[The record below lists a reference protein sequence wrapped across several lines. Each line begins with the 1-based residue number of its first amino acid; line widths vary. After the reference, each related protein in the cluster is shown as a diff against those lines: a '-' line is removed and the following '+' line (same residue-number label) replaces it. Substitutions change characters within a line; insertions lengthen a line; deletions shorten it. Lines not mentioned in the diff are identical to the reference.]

1 MHVKAED
8 PSVVG
13 NRLFLCAHN
22 RLVETKDLDKYIV
35 DLDRSIYEKHG
46 FWYIGVLRGKYLDD
60 NVDMNRLSFS
70 IPEGGIAPS
79 IIGVTSID
87 EILSE
92 SVSKISEFLEEF
104 LEPISTAKKDNI
116 RNYVVNNA
124 PQFRHLLKY
133 MPSDI
138 LGIKPNLSE
147 DKLDDELYRIKR
159 TFDKQIKQQ
168 NAELLSLLQEGIISK
183 DEYVEKFQKQVT
195 KVSDANSSVLAEYI
209 AHRKVIID
217 LLQAAIRRKD
227 DGHFHL
233 ESYIH
238 DLIYPMQMSSDDMP
252 YDSHNLWLLDEKL
265 AYCSYISSDIPF
277 NNDRSEDRTDIMIL
291 DNPVAVS
298 EDQNDGTEFDTIVIF
313 EIKRPMRN
321 DYTDAN
327 NPIMQLYR
335 YADKI
340 KTNKTQDKD
349 GRFIHVGENTKFYL
363 YAICDVTPNL
373 ENVLRHGG
381 IFKKTPDRLGYYGY
395 NDSYNAYVEV
405 LPFDKMINDSQKRN
419 KVLFEKLGL

>member
-1 MHVKAED
+1 
-8 PSVVG
+8 
-13 NRLFLCAHN
+13 
-22 RLVETKDLDKYIV
+22 
-35 DLDRSIYEKHG
+35 
-46 FWYIGVLRGKYLDD
+46 
-60 NVDMNRLSFS
+60 
-70 IPEGGIAPS
+70 
-79 IIGVTSID
+79 
-87 EILSE
+87 
-92 SVSKISEFLEEF
+92 
-104 LEPISTAKKDNI
+104 
-116 RNYVVNNA
+116 
-124 PQFRHLLKY
+124 
-133 MPSDI
+133 
-138 LGIKPNLSE
+138 
-147 DKLDDELYRIKR
+147 
-159 TFDKQIKQQ
+159 
-168 NAELLSLLQEGIISK
+168 
-183 DEYVEKFQKQVT
+183 
-195 KVSDANSSVLAEYI
+195 
-209 AHRKVIID
+209 
-217 LLQAAIRRKD
+217 
-227 DGHFHL
+227 
-233 ESYIH
+233 
-238 DLIYPMQMSSDDMP
+238 
-252 YDSHNLWLLDEKL
+252 
-265 AYCSYISSDIPF
+265 
-277 NNDRSEDRTDIMIL
+277 MIL

-340 KTNKTQDKD
+340 KTNKTRDKD